1 MNPNWFS
8 NGSKYNAKKVEYN
21 GMTFDSKREL
31 KRYKELE
38 LLQEAGEIKNLQRQV
53 KYVLIPAQREPD
65 IIGKRGG
72 VKKGKTIEKECT
84 YVADFVYEED
94 GDTVVEDV
102 KGCKV
107 GGAYSVFTIKRKLML
122 YVYGIMIKEV

>member
-84 YVADFVYEED
+84 YVADFAYEED
-94 GDTVVEDV
+94 GETVVEDV

-122 YVYGIMIKEV
+122 YVYGIKIKEV

>member
-53 KYVLIPAQREPD
+53 KYVLIPTQREPD

-72 VKKGKTIEKECT
+72 IKKGKVIEHECSYT
-84 YVADFVYEED
+84 ADFVYEED
-94 GDTVVEDV
+94 GDTIVEDS
-102 KGCKV
+102 KGFKTKD
-107 GGAYSVFTIKRKLML
+107 YSIKRKLML
-122 YVYGIMIKEV
+122 YVYGIKIKEV

>member
-94 GDTVVEDV
+94 GSDCNVGAWGR
-102 KGCKV
+102 KGLS
-107 GGAYSVFTIKRKLML
+107 GARWQKRADHVHL
-122 YVYGIMIKEV
+122 

>member
-38 LLQEAGEIKNLQRQV
+38 ILLNNGEITDLQRQV

-65 IIGKRGG
+65 IIGKKGG
-72 VKKGKTIEKECT
+72 VKKGKTIEKECAYIAD
-84 YVADFVYEED
+84 YVYKED
-94 GDTVVEDV
+94 GETVVEDV
-102 KGCKV
+102 KGYRA

-122 YVYGIMIKEV
+122 YVYGIKIREV

>member
-1 MNPNWFS
+1 MNSNWFS